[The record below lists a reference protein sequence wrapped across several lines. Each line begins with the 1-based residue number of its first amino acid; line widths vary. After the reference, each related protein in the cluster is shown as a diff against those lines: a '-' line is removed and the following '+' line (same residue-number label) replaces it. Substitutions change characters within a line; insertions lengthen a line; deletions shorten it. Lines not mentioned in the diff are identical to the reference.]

1 MNAEIITSGT
11 ELLLGEIVDTNSV
24 YIARALR
31 DIGVNLYYKTS
42 VGDNILRTAEALRVA
57 LSRADVVIV
66 TGGLGPTVDDVTRE
80 AVAEAT
86 GCELALSAECLA
98 QIEALMARWGRP
110 LKDNNRRQAYLPA
123 GAQPIPNPVGTAPGF
138 ILETPHGAIIAVP
151 GVPREMER
159 LMQDTVL
166 PYLKARL
173 GAEQSIIKAL
183 VLRTVGLPESWIDEQ
198 IDVLMRSANPT
209 VGLAAHLGMVDIRIT
224 ARAADEATADAM
236 IAPMA
241 AEVTA
246 RVGADAI
253 YGTGAD
259 RLEAVTGALMAQAE
273 RKVAILESAT
283 QGEIAR
289 LLCSTPEGAS
299 VVTQWLVIDGPE
311 ALAAT
316 LNLSPA
322 KMAEFGWVSE
332 MVAAEAAA
340 TLIDTYEGGWGLA
353 VLGSAADSGDVY
365 GEHPGETYLA
375 LGTPSTTRVLHY
387 PYGGAGELARRWI
400 VLRALDVL
408 RREALKRIALQT
420 SQ

>member
-1 MNAEIITSGT
+1 
-11 ELLLGEIVDTNSV
+11 
-24 YIARALR
+24 
-31 DIGVNLYYKTS
+31 
-42 VGDNILRTAEALRVA
+42 
-57 LSRADVVIV
+57 
-66 TGGLGPTVDDVTRE
+66 
-80 AVAEAT
+80 
-86 GCELALSAECLA
+86 
-98 QIEALMARWGRP
+98 
-110 LKDNNRRQAYLPA
+110 
-123 GAQPIPNPVGTAPGF
+123 
-138 ILETPHGAIIAVP
+138 
-151 GVPREMER
+151 
-159 LMQDTVL
+159 
-166 PYLKARL
+166 
-173 GAEQSIIKAL
+173 
-183 VLRTVGLPESWIDEQ
+183 
-198 IDVLMRSANPT
+198 
-209 VGLAAHLGMVDIRIT
+209 
-224 ARAADEATADAM
+224 
-236 IAPMA
+236 MA

-299 VVTQWLVIDGPE
+299 VVTQSLVIDGPE

-408 RREALKRIALQT
+408 RREALKRLENA
-420 SQ
+420 

>member
-31 DIGVNLYYKTS
+31 DIGVNIYFKTS
-42 VGDNILRTAEALRVA
+42 VGDNIGRTAEALRIA
-57 LSRADVVIV
+57 LQRADVVIV

-86 GCELALSAECLA
+86 GCGLVLYPECLA
-98 QIEALMARWGRP
+98 QIEALMTRWGRP

-123 GAQPIPNPVGTAPGF
+123 GATPIFNPVGTAPGL
-138 ILETPHGAIIAVP
+138 ILETPQGTVIAIP

-166 PYLKARL
+166 PYLNARL
-173 GAEQSIIKAL
+173 GAEHAIIKAK
-183 VLRTVGLPESWIDEQ
+183 VLRTVGLPESSIDEA

-224 ARAADEATADAM
+224 ARAADEAAADAL
-236 IAPMA
+236 IATMEA
-241 AEVTA
+241 DVRA
-246 RVGADAI
+246 RIDPTAI
-253 YGTGAD
+253 YGTGTE
-259 RLEAVTGALMAQAE
+259 RLEEVAARLLARAGRT
-273 RKVAILESAT
+273 VAILESAT
-283 QGEIAR
+283 GGELAR
-289 LLCSTPEGAS
+289 LLQSTPEGAS
-299 VVTQWLVIDGPE
+299 VVTRSLVVDGPD

-316 LNLSPA
+316 LDMSPA
-322 KMAEFGWVSE
+322 KMVEFGWLSE

-340 TLIDTYEGGWGLA
+340 WLIDTYEGGWGLA
-353 VLGSAADSGDVY
+353 LLGSAPDDGDVY

-375 LGTPSTTRVLHY
+375 FSTPSTTRVLHY
-387 PYGGAGELARRWI
+387 PYGGTGELAQRWI
-400 VLRALDVL
+400 VLRGLDVL
-408 RREALKRIALQT
+408 RREALKRLESA
-420 SQ
+420 

>member
-42 VGDNILRTAEALRVA
+42 IGDNIGRTAEALRVA
-57 LSRADVVIV
+57 LGRVDVVIV

-80 AVAEAT
+80 AVAAAT
-86 GCELALSAECLA
+86 GRALALDTECLA
-98 QIEALMARWGRP
+98 QIEALMTRWDRP
-110 LKDNNRRQAYLPA
+110 LKDNNRRQAYLPE
-123 GAQPIPNPVGTAPGF
+123 GARAIPNPVGTAPGF
-138 ILETPHGAIIAVP
+138 ILETPQGVIIAVP

-166 PYLKARL
+166 PYLRARL
-173 GAEQSIIKAL
+173 GAERAVIKAL

-198 IDVLMRSANPT
+198 IDILMRSANPT

-236 IAPMA
+236 LAAMA
-241 AEVTA
+241 ADVAA
-246 RVGADAI
+246 RIGADAI

-259 RLEAVTGALMAQAE
+259 RLEAVTAAALARAE

-289 LLCSTPEGAS
+289 LLCSTPEGAAS
-299 VVTQWLVIDGPE
+299 VTRALVVDGPD
-311 ALAAT
+311 ALAAA
-316 LNLSPA
+316 LDLSPA
-322 KMAEFGWVSE
+322 KLAEFGWVSE

-340 TLIDTYEGGWGLA
+340 NLIDTYEGGWGLA
-353 VLGSAADSGDVY
+353 VLGSAPATGDVY
-365 GEHPGETYLA
+365 DEHPGETYLA
-375 LGTPSTTRVLHY
+375 LGTPSTTQVVHY
-387 PYGGAGELARRWI
+387 PYGGSGELARRWI

-408 RREALKRIALQT
+408 RREALKQLEKA
-420 SQ
+420 

>member
-42 VGDNILRTAEALRVA
+42 IGDNIGRTAEALRVA
-57 LSRADVVIV
+57 LGRVDVVIV

-80 AVAEAT
+80 AVAAAT
-86 GCELALSAECLA
+86 GRALALDTECLA
-98 QIEALMARWGRP
+98 QIEALMTRWDRP
-110 LKDNNRRQAYLPA
+110 LKDNNRRQAYLPE
-123 GAQPIPNPVGTAPGF
+123 GARAIPNPVGTAPGF
-138 ILETPHGAIIAVP
+138 ILETPQGVIIAVP

-166 PYLKARL
+166 PYLRARL
-173 GAEQSIIKAL
+173 GAERAVIKAL

-198 IDVLMRSANPT
+198 IDILMRSANPT

-236 IAPMA
+236 LAAMA
-241 AEVTA
+241 ADVAA
-246 RVGADAI
+246 RIGADAI

-259 RLEAVTGALMAQAE
+259 RLEAVTAAALARAE

-289 LLCSTPEGAS
+289 LLCSTPEGAAS
-299 VVTQWLVIDGPE
+299 VTRALVVDGPD
-311 ALAAT
+311 ALAAA
-316 LNLSPA
+316 LDLSPA
-322 KMAEFGWVSE
+322 KLAEFGWVSE

-340 TLIDTYEGGWGLA
+340 NLIDTYEGGWGLA
-353 VLGSAADSGDVY
+353 VLGSAPATGDVY
-365 GEHPGETYLA
+365 DEHPGETYLA
-375 LGTPSTTRVLHY
+375 LGTPSTTQ
-387 PYGGAGELARRWI
+387 LARRWI

-408 RREALKRIALQT
+408 RREALKQLEKA
-420 SQ
+420 